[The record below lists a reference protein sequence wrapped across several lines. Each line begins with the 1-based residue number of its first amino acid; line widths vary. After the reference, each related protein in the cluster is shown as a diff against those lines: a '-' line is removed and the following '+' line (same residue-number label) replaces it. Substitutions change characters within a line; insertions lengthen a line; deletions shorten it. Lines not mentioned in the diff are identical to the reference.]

1 MLETSTQKCILL
13 CDDNTINRKLI
24 IAMLTRLPFKVIEAA
39 NGQEALACALADHG
53 SIDLVLLD
61 ISMKDM
67 SGIDVCRTI
76 RSSLQDQRR
85 PLPVIA
91 YTAHAMV
98 DERILYLTAGFDD
111 ILTKPTTRE
120 DLFSI
125 LRRYLPIGTQP
136 AKG

>member
-1 MLETSTQKCILL
+1 MMDVSTQKNILV
-13 CDDNTINRKLI
+13 CDDNMINRKLI
-24 IAMLTRLPFKVIEAA
+24 IAMLMRLPYRVIEAA
-39 NGQEALACALADHG
+39 NGQEALASALEDHE

-61 ISMKDM
+61 INMKGM
-67 SGIDVCRTI
+67 SGVEVCRAI

-98 DERILYLTAGFDD
+98 DERKRYLSGGFDD

-125 LRRYLPIGTQP
+125 LNRYLSRVNNLQG
-136 AKG
+136 